1 MDMRMAAGDGED
13 LGAGREELDLETDPP
28 TIKAEGAL
36 FPILVHEIFKG
47 VMEYVSAHGLPS
59 DPEFAEEVIGMEDT
73 LPAEI
78 WDLRLGPV
86 IWEKFM
92 EAYPQELLT
101 NDDSRRIQNY
111 LYFRIV
117 RANYLNS
124 RLKSKCKNYLIW
136 K

>member
-1 MDMRMAAGDGED
+1 MMSVNDLVYWIMPDQTTMMMAQSGSGRAGK
-13 LGAGREELDLETDPP
+13 EEVDPETDPP

-36 FPILVHEIFKG
+36 FPILVHELFKG

-59 DPEFAEEVIGMEDT
+59 DPEFAEDVIGMEDT

-92 EAYPQELLT
+92 EAYPQ
-101 NDDSRRIQNY
+101 
-111 LYFRIV
+111 
-117 RANYLNS
+117 
-124 RLKSKCKNYLIW
+124 
-136 K
+136 